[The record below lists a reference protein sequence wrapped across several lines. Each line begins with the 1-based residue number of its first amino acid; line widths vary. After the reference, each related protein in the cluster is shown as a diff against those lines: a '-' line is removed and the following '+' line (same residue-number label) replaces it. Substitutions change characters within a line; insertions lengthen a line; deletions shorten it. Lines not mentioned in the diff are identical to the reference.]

1 MTDEK
6 KPEKIIGL
14 VERILFKN
22 EDNGYHVLALEVD
35 GMKDTTAVLNHPN
48 IFEGFT
54 YEFTGEWTLHQKFG
68 HQFKATSAL
77 EVLPSTRD
85 GLRSYLAS
93 SFFPGIGPV
102 IANRI
107 INYFDGEDVLAIF
120 NNDVERLMDVPGISK
135 SKLAGIKE
143 SWEKNKEINDIMMFL
158 QQHNISTLF
167 AKKIYEFYGK
177 NCVAQI
183 LTNPYRLAK
192 DISGIGFL
200 YADRVAL
207 QLGFDTEGLERLE
220 ACISFI
226 LDQGSNDGHSYLYE
240 NQIKSKSCELL
251 KVDLKDRVH
260 ECLELLSKSGE
271 IYSIQLDGDDSQRYY
286 SKKLYNNEK
295 YCAEKIHM
303 LKSNSFSSK
312 VDESL
317 FENAK
322 DKIVL
327 SDEQKSAVLGII
339 EQGVSVLTGGPGAG
353 KTTSLKKLVNIL
365 VTLGYDLA
373 LAAPTGRAS
382 QRMTETIGVQASTIH
397 RLLVWDHDNKTF
409 LKNERNTI
417 EANFV
422 IIDETSMLDINLAA
436 SLLRAVPIN
445 AQILFVGDVDQL
457 PPVGP
462 GDFFRDLIS
471 SEIVPVFR
479 LNKIFR
485 QGKESL
491 IIKHAYEINEQITP
505 RIETPLLTPEL
516 WNDGTDCMFIDSA
529 MPEMF
534 KANNDYP
541 KWSSLRYGIDFIGM
555 ISKLYTDYIPK
566 YIGSDKEIQI
576 LMPMNVGELGTI
588 KVNQVIQGLVNPA
601 DKSKKEL
608 RLKER
613 TFRDGDRVIQTKNN
627 YDLEVFNGDIGRVI
641 EISGGEKMEMTVKFS
656 DSREVIYAK
665 SDIFELDLAYAI
677 SIHKSQGSEFD
688 CVILPLMKAHYRML
702 YKQLIYTGLT
712 RAKKFAVFVGEREA
726 LKIAVAN
733 SNANIRQTS
742 LRHMLLDE
750 EMEIPI

>member
-1 MTDEK
+1 MAGEK
-6 KPEKIIGL
+6 EPEKIIGL

-48 IFEGFT
+48 MFEGFT

-107 INYFDGEDVLAIF
+107 INFFDGEDVLDIF
-120 NNDVERLMDVPGISK
+120 NKNLDRLMDVPGISK
-135 SKLAGIKE
+135 SKLVGIKE
-143 SWEKNKEINDIMMFL
+143 SWEKNKEINEIMMFL
-158 QQHNISTLF
+158 QNHNISTLF

-183 LTNPYRLAK
+183 LKNPYRLAK
-192 DISGIGFL
+192 DISGIGFS

-207 QLGFDTEGLERLE
+207 QLGFDTEGMERLE

-240 NQIKSKSCELL
+240 NQIKTKSSELL
-251 KVDLKDRVH
+251 KIDSKDRVS
-260 ECLELLSKSGE
+260 ECLELLSRSGD
-271 IYSIQLDGDDSQRYY
+271 IYDIQLEGDDSKRYY
-286 SKKLYNNEK
+286 SKKLYNNEQ
-295 YCAEKIHM
+295 YCAEKIHL
-303 LKSNSFSSK
+303 LKSNSFKSK
-312 VDESL
+312 VDDSL
-317 FENAK
+317 F
-322 DKIVL
+322 DKLQDNITL
-327 SDEQKSAVLGII
+327 SDEQKAAVLGIVG
-339 EQGVSVLTGGPGAG
+339 QGISILTGGPGSG
-353 KTTSLKKLVNIL
+353 KTTSLKKLVKL
-365 VTLGYDLA
+365 LLSVGYELA

-417 EANFV
+417 EANFI

-471 SEIVPVFR
+471 SEIAPVFR

-491 IIKHAYEINEQITP
+491 IIKHAYEINEQVVP

-516 WNDGTDCMFIDSA
+516 WSDGTDCMFVDSA
-529 MPEMF
+529 MPELF
-534 KANNDYP
+534 KPNGDYP
-541 KWSSLRYGIDFIGM
+541 KWSSLRYGINFINM

-588 KVNQVIQGLVNPA
+588 KVNQVIQGLVNPY
-601 DKSKKEL
+601 DKDKKEI
-608 RLKER
+608 RIKER
-613 TFRDGDRVIQTKNN
+613 IFRDGDRVIQTKNN
-627 YDLEVFNGDIGRVI
+627 YDLEVFNGDIGKVI
-641 EISGGEKMEMTVKFS
+641 EISGGEKMEMIVKFS
-656 DSREVIYAK
+656 DSREVVYAK

-733 SNANIRQTS
+733 SNANTRQTS
-742 LRHMLLDE
+742 LRHMLMDE
-750 EMEIPI
+750 AMEMPI

>member
-1 MTDEK
+1 MAGEK
-6 KPEKIIGL
+6 EPEKILGL

-22 EDNGYHVLALEVD
+22 EENGYHVLALEVD

-48 IFEGFT
+48 LFEGFT

-68 HQFKATSAL
+68 HQFKATSAV
-77 EVLPSTRD
+77 EVLPSTKD

-107 INYFDGEDVLAIF
+107 INYFDGEDVLEIF
-120 NNDVERLMDVPGISK
+120 NKELDRLMDVPGISK
-135 SKLAGIKE
+135 SKLIGIKE
-143 SWEKNKEINDIMMFL
+143 SWQKNKEINDIMMFL
-158 QQHNISTLF
+158 QNHNISTLF

-177 NCVAQI
+177 NCVSQI
-183 LTNPYRLAK
+183 LKNPYRLSK
-192 DISGIGFL
+192 DISGIGFS
-200 YADRVAL
+200 YADRIAL
-207 QLGFDTEGLERLE
+207 KVGFDTESIERLE

-240 NQIKSKSCELL
+240 NQIKTKSSELL
-251 KVDLKDRVH
+251 KIDSKDKVS
-260 ECLELLSKSGE
+260 ECLEILSKSNE
-271 IYSIQLDGDDSQRYY
+271 IYDIQLEGDDSKRYY
-286 SKKLYNNEK
+286 SKKLYNNEQ
-295 YCAEKIHM
+295 YCAEKIHL
-303 LKSNSFSSK
+303 LKSNSFKSK
-312 VDESL
+312 VDDSL
-317 FENAK
+317 F
-322 DKIVL
+322 DKLQDNITL
-327 SDEQKSAVLGII
+327 SDEQKAAVLGIVG
-339 EQGVSVLTGGPGAG
+339 EGVSVLTGGPGSG
-353 KTTSLKKLVNIL
+353 KTTSLKKLVKL
-365 VTLGYDLA
+365 LLSVGYELA

-382 QRMTETIGVQASTIH
+382 QRMTETIGLQASTIH

-417 EANFV
+417 EANFI

-436 SLLRAVPIN
+436 SLLRAIPIN
-445 AQILFVGDVDQL
+445 AQVLFVGDVDQL

-471 SEIVPVFR
+471 SEIAPVFR

-491 IIKHAYEINEQITP
+491 IIKHAYEINEQVVP

-516 WNDGTDCMFIDSA
+516 WTDGTDCMFVDSA
-529 MPEMF
+529 MPELF
-534 KANNDYP
+534 KANGDYP
-541 KWSSLRYGIDFIGM
+541 KWSSLRYGIDFINM
-555 ISKLYTDYIPK
+555 ISKLYMDYIPK

-601 DKSKKEL
+601 DKNKKEI
-608 RLKER
+608 RIKER

-627 YDLEVFNGDIGRVI
+627 YDLEVFNGDIGKVI

-712 RAKKFAVFVGEREA
+712 RAKKFAVFVGERDA

-733 SNANIRQTS
+733 SNANTRQTS

-750 EMEIPI
+750 EMEMPI